1 MKQLEDSVIDFGQAQ
16 LGLKYQEVWERH
28 QDWVTWFINKYEK
41 SAKENHQR
49 FLHFVQLKIE
59 RAELE
64 GTNIPLNV
72 GPKTPAAKSKMK
84 PKAAP
89 RQIYQVPVAN
99 MPNMDEEELF
109 ELLPTEEGDVH
120 PSHRDAW
127 ESSSTLGDQNAA
139 HGRCPE
145 PNSGPPG
152 ESGSHARGPIDP
164 CPSWAHSL
172 YAGDPEDHVDECFGE
187 AP

>member
-1 MKQLEDSVIDFGQAQ
+1 MSTLSMRLKALQVPGETPKFNFDHMNMKQLEDSVIDFGQAQ
-16 LGLKYQEVWERH
+16 LGLKYQEVWERD

-49 FLHFVQLKIE
+49 FLRFVKLKIE

-64 GTNIPLNV
+64 STNIPLNV

-109 ELLPTEEGDVH
+109 ELLPTEEEMSIPATEMHGNQVQH
-120 PSHRDAW
+120 LETRMLHMEDAL
-127 ESSSTLGDQNAA
+127 SRILA
-139 HGRCPE
+139 HLENP
-145 PNSGPPG
+145 GPT
-152 ESGSHARGPIDP
+152 
-164 CPSWAHSL
+164 
-172 YAGDPEDHVDECFGE
+172 PEDQ
-187 AP
+187 

>member
-99 MPNMDEEELF
+99 MPNMDEKELF
-109 ELLPTEEGDVH
+109 ELLPTEEEMSIPATEMHGNQVQH
-120 PSHRDAW
+120 LETRMLHMEDAL
-127 ESSSTLGDQNAA
+127 SRILA
-139 HGRCPE
+139 HLENP
-145 PNSGPPG
+145 GPT
-152 ESGSHARGPIDP
+152 
-164 CPSWAHSL
+164 
-172 YAGDPEDHVDECFGE
+172 PEDQ
-187 AP
+187 